1 MLGRSRPALLLS
13 FRGQATHAYAVSLAP
28 PLGLVQSGPM
38 LGTAANTMAASGALT
53 SFGVRGIGRCTL
65 QAADSQQSAVHP
77 PHGLPERACKS
88 AVTSHSARRPLHSQH
103 VQPLQAS
110 TLRSGASRCNRSV
123 QLQPTRLLQHKQ
135 PNRAPPRACAAER
148 VAPECSEHPECNA
161 PSQAMHTRPNPS
173 TRTSQIVKR

>member
-1 MLGRSRPALLLS
+1 
-13 FRGQATHAYAVSLAP
+13 
-28 PLGLVQSGPM
+28 M
-38 LGTAANTMAASGALT
+38 LGTAANTMAASAALT

-77 PHGLPERACKS
+77 PHCLPERPCKS
-88 AVTSHSARRPLHSQH
+88 PVTSHSARRPLHSQH

-148 VAPECSEHPECNA
+148 VAPECSGHPECNA

-173 TRTSQIVKR
+173 VNATPNSWPRYAALLFSAPRGQLSGARYLERWTSESSTVADPTA